1 MKSSVEHLNP
11 TRVKLTVEVPFS
23 ELDPQFD
30 AAYKAMAGQVNIPG
44 FRKGKVP
51 PKILESRIGRGAIL
65 SEVVNDAI
73 PTKYGEAVE
82 ANNLTPLG
90 QPDIEVTKLEDKV
103 TLEFTAEVDVRPEI
117 TLPAINEITVT
128 VDDISITDDDVEEQV
143 TALRERFAANRPVER
158 AAADGDLISIDL
170 RAAVD
175 GAEIA
180 DASADDLSYTV
191 GTGDLVEGIDEAVTG
206 LSAGDST
213 TFTTKL
219 VAGEYD
225 GQDADVTV
233 TVKKV
238 SERELP
244 EVDDEFAQLASEFDN
259 VDEMRADLRER
270 ITRVRK
276 MSQGADARDKVL
288 EALVAITEIPVPS
301 MVLEAEIEARAHD
314 AVHSFDHNE
323 EALTAHIESEG
334 KTREEF
340 DEEIREA
347 SVEAVKTQL
356 LLDKLAEVT
365 EVGVSQEEFTQRIL
379 YNAQR
384 FGLSPD
390 EYFQRLQE
398 ANQLGSIFADV
409 RRGKALAV
417 AVSQATITDASG
429 NALDIDELFGVEDVE
444 DERDDE
450 SGVEVDEDGIVT
462 VDADTETDTADAA
475 DSEADEN
482 TSLDKS

>member
-1 MKSSVEHLNP
+1 M
-11 TRVKLTVEVPFS
+11 
-23 ELDPQFD
+23 
-30 AAYKAMAGQVNIPG
+30 
-44 FRKGKVP
+44 
-51 PKILESRIGRGAIL
+51 
-65 SEVVNDAI
+65 
-73 PTKYGEAVE
+73 
-82 ANNLTPLG
+82 
-90 QPDIEVTKLEDKV
+90 
-103 TLEFTAEVDVRPEI
+103 
-117 TLPAINEITVT
+117 
-128 VDDISITDDDVEEQV
+128 
-143 TALRERFAANRPVER
+143 
-158 AAADGDLISIDL
+158 
-170 RAAVD
+170 
-175 GAEIA
+175 
-180 DASADDLSYTV
+180 
-191 GTGDLVEGIDEAVTG
+191 
-206 LSAGDST
+206 
-213 TFTTKL
+213 
-219 VAGEYD
+219 
-225 GQDADVTV
+225 
-233 TVKKV
+233 
-238 SERELP
+238 
-244 EVDDEFAQLASEFDN
+244 DDEFAQLASEFDT

-288 EALVAITEIPVPS
+288 EVLVAITEIPVPEK
-301 MVLEAEIEARAHD
+301 VLEAEIEARAHD

-409 RRGKALAV
+409 RRGKALAA

-429 NALDIDELFGVEDVE
+429 NTLDIDELFGVEDVE
-444 DERDDE
+444 DESDDE
-450 SGVEVDEDGIVT
+450 SGVEVDADGTVT
-462 VDADTETDTADAA
+462 VDADPTPADDPETD
-475 DSEADEN
+475 DSDEDDSDTDEKA